1 MTNLADAIFASVLL
15 QRYDRKTGRR
25 VHPFADYSSVE
36 DDIRAA
42 RERARARK

>member
-15 QRYDRKTGRR
+15 PRYDRKTGRR
-25 VHPFADYSSVE
+25 VHPFADLASE
-36 DDIRAA
+36 QDDIRAA